1 MDASYQTLPACSQA
15 KPPSAVANRK
25 KAWFGMPELMC
36 TPPLSSEVS
45 TKSSMCAG
53 CGSLPS
59 TGSSYAVPGAFIERR
74 ATPLMSGPRM
84 PAPISQSASSAVCC
98 GEAARCLTREPK
110 TSESD
115 SLRAPDWFWYDEIRL
130 VRGDRVGQLV
140 GHHVDGTGE
149 AGEQD
154 AVAVTEDHLRTVPE
168 RVVVV
173 PVEMDRARQG
183 RARIVVRVAS
193 VDVEVE
199 IPGRTEPVVHP
210 VRFDVPGRRV
220 GLPPGRSDRAGSGCS
235 PRRGS
240 NGACSAAPRVP
251 PWVPGA
257 RAAPRRSFSAP
268 AAPRRARASPEP
280 LRVGLRSRSARPR
293 RACAAERCTAAG
305 RDACS

>member
-84 PAPISQSASSAVCC
+84 PAPISQSAWSAVCC

-115 SLRAPDWFWYDEIRL
+115 SLRAPDWSRY
-130 VRGDRVGQLV
+130 
-140 GHHVDGTGE
+140 T
-149 AGEQD
+149 
-154 AVAVTEDHLRTVPE
+154 
-168 RVVVV
+168 
-173 PVEMDRARQG
+173 
-183 RARIVVRVAS
+183 
-193 VDVEVE
+193 
-199 IPGRTEPVVHP
+199 
-210 VRFDVPGRRV
+210 
-220 GLPPGRSDRAGSGCS
+220 RSDSCEVTAWVSSWAITSMALVKLVNRTPS
-235 PRRGS
+235 P
-240 NGACSAAPRVP
+240 
-251 PWVPGA
+251 
-257 RAAPRRSFSAP
+257 
-268 AAPRRARASPEP
+268 SPKTICEP
-280 LRVGLRSRSARPR
+280 SQKALL
-293 RACAAERCTAAG
+293 
-305 RDACS
+305 